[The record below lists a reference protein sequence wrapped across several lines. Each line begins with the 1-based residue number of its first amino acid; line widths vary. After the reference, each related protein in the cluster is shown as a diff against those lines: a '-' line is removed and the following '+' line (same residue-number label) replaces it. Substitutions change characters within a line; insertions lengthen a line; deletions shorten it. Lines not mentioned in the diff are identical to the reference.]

1 MRSKRFPCFR
11 LVPEL
16 KKTEEWD
23 FRFWPREKRNES
35 QKMEEG
41 EGEGDGRKLFL
52 SSPPPPRSFTCAI
65 FRAVSDSRSRSL
77 TLNHKETLTTQAK

>member
-1 MRSKRFPCFR
+1 MRTSKRFPCFR

-35 QKMEEG
+35 QKMKEG
-41 EGEGDGRKLFL
+41 GRGRGRKETFPFFL
-52 SSPPPPRSFTCAI
+52 TPSPVFYLRHFPRG
-65 FRAVSDSRSRSL
+65 L
-77 TLNHKETLTTQAK
+77 

>member
-16 KKTEEWD
+16 KETEEWD
-23 FRFWPREKRNES
+23 FRFWPLEKRNES

-41 EGEGDGRKLFL
+41 EGGGDGRKLFL
-52 SSPPPPRSFTCAI
+52 LPHPLPALLLAPFFARF
-65 FRAVSDSRSRSL
+65 L
-77 TLNHKETLTTQAK
+77 TLALAL

>member
-41 EGEGDGRKLFL
+41 EGTEGNFSFL
-52 SSPPPPRSFTCAI
+52 PQPLPALLLAPFSA
-65 FRAVSDSRSRSL
+65 RSL
-77 TLNHKETLTTQAK
+77 TLVLVV